1 MNIRNSKK
9 IRQNTVE
16 SNLKNL
22 FEGEQKTIQTTQQAP
37 KQLMSDIETEQ
48 IQKVIALKNKQFKFD
63 CGISMARIRED
74 INTKFGLKWHYDNNP
89 DVESFIDS
97 VRSFIETAGYELSDK
112 DIIRL
117 TKEYQKLG

>member
-9 IRQNTVE
+9 IRQYFVE

-22 FEGEQKTIQTTQQAP
+22 FEGEQKTIQTTHQVP
-37 KQLMSDIETEQ
+37 KQLMSDVETEQ

-74 INTKFGLKWHYDNNP
+74 INTKFGLKWHYDNNS

>member
-16 SNLKNL
+16 STLKNL
-22 FEGEQKTIQTTQQAP
+22 FEGEQAPKQVIKQAP
-37 KQLMSDIETEQ
+37 KKLMSDTETEQ
-48 IQKVIALKNKQFKFD
+48 LQKVIALKNKQFKFD

-74 INTKFGLKWHYDNNP
+74 VNTKFGLKWHYDNSS
-89 DVESFIDS
+89 DIKSFIDS
-97 VRSFIETAGYELSDK
+97 VRSFIEAAGYSLSDS
-112 DIIRL
+112 DINRL